1 MSYQDKNLKSL
12 KYKIYR
18 VPNYKKY
25 VLEVKNPKIT
35 VEAPCFASRKYEKI
49 VKELETYDCQY
60 HLAIRKDDMLKLN
73 IDIDGMKKSKRSTFL
88 KRVGRQ
94 LKSIG
99 AFKYINELKYAHTKN
114 KMAK

>member
-1 MSYQDKNLKSL
+1 
-12 KYKIYR
+12 
-18 VPNYKKY
+18 
-25 VLEVKNPKIT
+25 
-35 VEAPCFASRKYEKI
+35 
-49 VKELETYDCQY
+49 
-60 HLAIRKDDMLKLN
+60 MLKLN

-114 KMAK
+114 KNGKKNVENNTQDYV